1 MDITVRIEVTRMPKI
16 VDYEAKKKLIME
28 QAIESFL
35 AKGFHNTHMVD
46 ITSAC
51 GIGRTTIYQYFRN
64 KHEILEFTIAHLF
77 EALREDFRLT
87 LASEADSP
95 LKTIKRLIPAIIEEY
110 HRNRKLVILVD
121 LWLIMIR
128 EENPSIELLERH
140 NREIRGVFRDL
151 LVKGMEKGEI
161 RRLPAESMA
170 FTLFALTESFLL
182 QVALHQEEDIRA
194 HISSLQMLLESLES
208 K

>member
-1 MDITVRIEVTRMPKI
+1 MPKI

-77 EALREDFRLT
+77 EALREDFRLI

-95 LKTIKRLIPAIIEEY
+95 LKTIKRLIPAIVEEY

-128 EENPSIELLERH
+128 EKNPSIELLERH

-194 HISSLQMLLESLES
+194 HISSLQMLLESLEA